1 MKKMLQ
7 VHGGEGWGRM
17 MIRYRF
23 DTVDQLSRHLRVVDH
38 AVLLFVRGS
47 NHPARG
53 TKVLLEIQV
62 KANSGRT
69 VVRSEVVARAD
80 GAVPGTWL
88 QLSESRLV
96 QRLRERDALVGRHD
110 PRRCVE
116 QPVLLTA
123 PGGTA
128 QLGQMLDVSSGG
140 LRVKGGGLRVGE
152 EVQVQLMGA
161 RRSGS
166 ALGGARV
173 ERVDRSGAGLKFAQK
188 TPDLKAYLHG
198 LDEAWSKAQQI
209 EHLPGCCAG
218 GSLLDP
224 VPPRIARRA

>member
-1 MKKMLQ
+1 
-7 VHGGEGWGRM
+7 

-23 DTVDQLSRHLRVVDH
+23 DTIDQLSRHLRVIDH

-47 NHPARG
+47 SHPARG

-69 VVRSEVVARAD
+69 VVRSEVVARSE
-80 GAVPGTWL
+80 GALPGTWL

-110 PRRCVE
+110 PRRCVD
-116 QPVLLTA
+116 QPVLLA
-123 PGGTA
+123 RESGT
-128 QLGQMLDVSSGG
+128 QMGHMLDVSTGG

-173 ERVDRSGAGLKFAQK
+173 ERVDRSGAGLRFVQN
-188 TPDLKAYLHG
+188 TPDLKTYLHG
-198 LDEAWSKAQQI
+198 IDEAWSRAQQI
-209 EHLPGCCAG
+209 EHQPGCCRCCG
-218 GSLLDP
+218 GDHDSSLAP
-224 VPPRIARRA
+224 QRAVGEIGRAHV